1 MHLSPINISTQPL
14 SQARITIL
22 IEEFV
27 QAIEHSSEPAFY
39 VTLSSSKHEQVVNSS
54 LSRWLNGIDQLLS
67 VYADYYVFSEHLE
80 VFWKACRQIGLGY
93 GPTGLAC
100 LDADGNPYLSFAQS
114 MNALIDRIRQLT
126 HETGFKRKEHDRR
139 YQANQKRTTLEHYVR
154 AILNQYSRTVVVR
167 VDLHYRDEFAHLIR
181 IDDLVSDLK
190 TLIRAKERNEIFK
203 HEIGY
208 AWSIE
213 QGEDRGFHIH
223 CAFFFNSSHV
233 YSDWHK
239 AQTIGELWVQITAG
253 RGYTHNCNANKKKY
267 VRVGVGTIKRDDEQ
281 ACDNVVSTLLYL
293 TKDNQYLRIKPPRM
307 RCFGTGTHPKAK
319 LITDRTCLAGGS
331 VNSGATV

>member
-1 MHLSPINISTQPL
+1 MYPATIDTATQPL

-27 QAIEHSSEPAFY
+27 QAIEHSWEPAFY
-39 VTLSSSKHEQVVNSS
+39 VTLSSSRHEQVIHSS
-54 LSRWLNGIDQLLS
+54 LSKWFNGIDQFLS
-67 VYADYYVFSEHLE
+67 IYADYYVFSEHLE
-80 VFWKACRQIGLGY
+80 VFWRACKEVGLGY
-93 GPTGLAC
+93 STTGLAC
-100 LDADGNPYLSFAQS
+100 LDVGGNPYLSFAQS
-114 MNALIDRIRQLT
+114 MNALVDKVRQLA
-126 HETGFKRKEHDRR
+126 HEPGFKRKEHDRR
-139 YQANQKRTTLEHYVR
+139 YQANQKRATLEHYVR
-154 AILNQYSRTVVVR
+154 AVLSQYSRTVVVR
-167 VDLHYRDEFAHLIR
+167 VDLHYRNEFAHLVR
-181 IDDLVSDLK
+181 IDDLASDLK
-190 TLIRAKERNEIFK
+190 RLIKAKERNEIFK

-223 CAFFFNSSHV
+223 SAFFFNSTHV
-233 YSDWHK
+233 RSDWHK
-239 AQTIGELWVQITAG
+239 AQTIGELWVQITSG

-319 LITDRTCLAGGS
+319 HIADRKWLAGGS
-331 VNSGATV
+331 ANFGSTV

>member
-1 MHLSPINISTQPL
+1 MYHTSIVTATQPL

-27 QAIEHSSEPAFY
+27 QTIERSWDPAYY
-39 VTLSSSKHEQVVNSS
+39 VSLSSCGHERVINSP
-54 LSRWLNGIDQLLS
+54 LSTWFNLIDQFLHT
-67 VYADYYVFSEHLE
+67 YADHYVFSEHLE
-80 VFWKACRQIGLGY
+80 VFWRACKEVSLGY

-100 LDADGNPYLSFAQS
+100 IDVDGNPYLSFAQS
-114 MNALIDRIRQLT
+114 MNTLVDRIRQLT
-126 HETGFKRKEHDRR
+126 HEPGFKRKEHDRR
-139 YQANQKRTTLEHYVR
+139 YQASQKCTTLERYVR

-167 VDLHYRDEFAHLIR
+167 VDMHYRNEFAHLTR
-181 IDDLVSDLK
+181 IEDLAADLK
-190 TLIRAKERNEIFK
+190 KLIKAKERNEIFK

-223 CAFFFNSSHV
+223 SAFFFNSSHV
-233 YSDWHK
+233 YSDWYK
-239 AQTIGELWVQITAG
+239 AQAIGELWVQITAG

-267 VRVGVGTIKRDDEQ
+267 FRVGVGTIRRDDEQ

-293 TKDNQYLRIKPPRM
+293 TKDNQHLRVKLPRM

-319 LITDRTCLAGGS
+319 PIANQWLANDS
-331 VNSGATV
+331 ESYNSTV